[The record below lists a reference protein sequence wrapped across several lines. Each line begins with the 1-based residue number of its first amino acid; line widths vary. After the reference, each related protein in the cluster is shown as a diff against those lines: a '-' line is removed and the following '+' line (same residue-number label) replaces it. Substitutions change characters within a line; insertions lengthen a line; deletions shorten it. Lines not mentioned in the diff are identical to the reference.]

1 MSLTNSVFLSL
12 FKISF
17 ELIDRPIAMPFK
29 LATIN
34 SNFEI
39 ISCRWIKKIFFEI

>member
-1 MSLTNSVFLSL
+1 MSLTNLVFLSL

-17 ELIDRPIAMPFK
+17 ELFDRPIAMPLK
-29 LATIN
+29 LETIN

-39 ISCRWIKKIFFEI
+39 ISCRWI